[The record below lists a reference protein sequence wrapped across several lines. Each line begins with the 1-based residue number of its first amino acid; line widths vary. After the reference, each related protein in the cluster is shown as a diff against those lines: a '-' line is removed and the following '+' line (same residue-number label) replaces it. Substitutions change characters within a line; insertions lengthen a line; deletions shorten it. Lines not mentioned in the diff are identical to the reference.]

1 MLCSL
6 CIGVQQILD
15 IMHGHHFVL
24 ATFQYVIIDFE
35 KANTQETLASRLLP
49 LPIYLGV
56 SRSQKN
62 FRTIKGCSSLNFSL
76 TACSKALEYAPE
88 WFREN
93 AIFVCLSP
101 GQTLLMRDL

>member
-15 IMHGHHFVL
+15 IIHGHHFVL
-24 ATFQYVIIDFE
+24 ATFQYAIIDFE

-56 SRSQKN
+56 SRSQK
-62 FRTIKGCSSLNFSL
+62 ILGL
-76 TACSKALEYAPE
+76 
-88 WFREN
+88 
-93 AIFVCLSP
+93 
-101 GQTLLMRDL
+101 